1 MSARLSRTLILSA
14 VLAACPVAFAEPSV
28 GSITDAAAGT
38 EIENSKYQF
47 EGEVNGNA
55 VYVRSGPSDNDYATA
70 KLDKGAMVTVVGIK
84 FEWLKIM
91 PPEGSF
97 CYVAKAYVEK
107 RNDGSIGRV
116 TNTLNVRVGSQL
128 LPMKTKVATKLEPG
142 QDVQIIGEQD
152 EYFKIKPPE
161 GVYFYVNKQYVDPVK
176 RVEVPAIVDGGKT
189 TDGGKSEV
197 AQTDGGKVDGG
208 KQPEVAISDGGKTD
222 GAKSD
227 IVKTVTPTDGGK
239 QPEIAAVPTNDQSNK
254 IEPTATDT
262 KVADATNSTPVAV
275 PPDASVGSTVP
286 PDSSITNATNVKP
299 ENALA
304 ANDQPTTAPSMV
316 LSADVEFDRLEAEL
330 REASKLPLTR
340 QPVPTLLAAYTKLI
354 ANPEL
359 PESMRRIAE
368 LRVQTLTVHNDNFTM
383 AMAHEQELKDRDA
396 KRRALA
402 AEGDELME
410 RLKKTGIIFYSAIGT
425 VRPSS
430 LQGGDGTLYRLTDP
444 MTGRTVVYIRSTDD
458 SLSKMTG
465 LFVGVQGDILEDPDL
480 KLKVITPTTIEP
492 VDQRNVNRS
501 VTAKISPPSLLP
513 GGVLAGSSSGAE

>member
-176 RVEVPAIVDGGKT
+176 RVEVPAIVDAGGKK
-189 TDGGKSEV
+189 TDGAKSEV
-197 AQTDGGKVDGG
+197 ADGGKVDGG
-208 KQPEVAISDGGKTD
+208 KQPEVATNDGGKTD
-222 GAKSD
+222 GGKTD
-227 IVKTVTPTDGGK
+227 IVKTETPTDGGK
-239 QPEIAAVPTNDQSNK
+239 QPEVAAVPPIEQPSNK
-254 IEPTATDT
+254 IEPSATDT
-262 KVADATNSTPVAV
+262 KVADATGANTPPLLESTPS
-275 PPDASVGSTVP
+275 PSDA
-286 PDSSITNATNVKP
+286 ITTSVKP
-299 ENALA
+299 ENAIA
-304 ANDQPTTAPSMV
+304 SNDQPTTQPGITV
-316 LSADVEFDRLEAEL
+316 SADVEFDRLEAEL

-340 QPVPTLLAAYTKLI
+340 QPVPTLLAGYTKLI

-368 LRVQTLTVHNDNFTM
+368 LRVQTLTVHNDNYTM
-383 AMAHEQELKDRDA
+383 ALAHEQELKDRDA

-458 SLSKMTG
+458 SLAKMTG
-465 LFVGVQGDILEDPDL
+465 LFVGVQGDIIEDPDL